1 MKKLIKNLC
10 EQIKKELYRQGATHV
25 VQADLS
31 PLRNQGVPLI
41 QQSYKNSIVE
51 EYPYAISIGI
61 GLSKGI
67 VRLLHD
73 METHSI
79 SQTYNYHCYTV
90 INPRLD
96 VLALWTVTTL
106 QNAGY
111 NALPLPS
118 SQYRFKD
125 FSDTLRAV
133 FPHKTAAY
141 LGGMGWIGK
150 NCLLVTENCGA
161 ALRLVTVLTD
171 APLKAG
177 SPMQSLCGDCS
188 KCVDN
193 CPAEA
198 IKGVEFDP
206 AADRDERI
214 DVWKCDDFR
223 SKRETKMGNRS
234 CGLCIYHCPFSL
246 QNLEDVKPT
255 RRINR

>member
-1 MKKLIKNLC
+1 MNKSINKLC
-10 EQIKKELYRQGATHV
+10 GEIKKELLRQGATHV

-31 PLRNQGVPLI
+31 PLRNRGSALM
-41 QQSYKNSIVE
+41 QQTYDNSIVKH
-51 EYPYAISIGI
+51 YPYAISIGI

-67 VRLLHD
+67 VRLLCD
-73 METHSI
+73 MESHSI
-79 SQTYNYHCYTV
+79 SQTYHYHCYTV

-96 VLALWTVTTL
+96 NLALWTVTTL

-111 NALPLPS
+111 DALPLPS

-150 NCLLVTENCGA
+150 NCLLITKDYGP
-161 ALRLVTVLTD
+161 ALRLVTVLTN

-177 SPMQSLCGDCS
+177 IPMQSLCGDCT
-188 KCVDN
+188 KCVDT
-193 CPAEA
+193 CPAKA

-206 AADRDERI
+206 TTDRDDRI

-223 SKRETKMGNRS
+223 SKRETAMGNRS
-234 CGLCIYHCPFSL
+234 CGLCIYNCPFSTHAA
-246 QNLEDVKPT
+246 VS
-255 RRINR
+255 

>member
-1 MKKLIKNLC
+1 MKESIKKLCDGI
-10 EQIKKELYRQGATHV
+10 EKELYRQGATHFV
-25 VQADLS
+25 KADLS
-31 PLRNQGVPLI
+31 PLRKQGSPLI
-41 QQSYKNSIVE
+41 QQSYGNSIAGQ
-51 EYPYAISIGI
+51 YPYAISIGI
-61 GLSKGI
+61 ALSRGI
-67 VRLLHD
+67 VRLLPD
-73 METHSI
+73 LETHSI
-79 SQTYNYHCYTV
+79 SQTYHYHCYTV

-96 VLALWTVTTL
+96 ILALWTATAL

-111 NALPLPS
+111 NAIPLPS

-150 NCLLVTENCGA
+150 NCLLITKDCGP

-171 APLKAG
+171 APLKTR
-177 SPMQSLCGDCS
+177 SPMESLCGNCS
-188 KCVDN
+188 RCVDA
-193 CPAEA
+193 CPAQA
-198 IKGVEFDP
+198 IKGAEFDP

-234 CGLCIYHCPFSL
+234 CGLCIYHCPYSL
-246 QNLEDVKPT
+246 QGSGSAKREKG
-255 RRINR
+255 